1 MNRKT
6 ISIVLGA
13 LLIGSFFLP
22 YFSWAGIL
30 KMSGFEI
37 ISKGDV
43 GAGIED
49 ADKYL
54 MLLTPLAGILL
65 LIGALNKDRYI
76 PSRPLLGLIGLLGVL
91 YPLIRLIIESKGDG
105 MGQVIKIMGLGFWLG
120 LAAAIAVLVYN
131 PKS

>member
-22 YFSWAGIL
+22 YLNFAGFI
-30 KMSGFEI
+30 KASGFDIVSEGGMGEG
-37 ISKGDV
+37 SK
-43 GAGIED
+43 D

-54 MLLTPLAGILL
+54 MLLTPLAGLL
-65 LIGALNKDRYI
+65 LVIGALNKDRYI
-76 PSRPLLGLIGLLGVL
+76 PPRPLLGLLGLLGVL

-105 MGQVIKIMGLGFWLG
+105 MGQVIKILGLGFWLG